1 MTGLIDIRASA
12 RTICTGCIALPRT
25 KVAHNIYKMLEK
37 TFMKDKSAMD
47 TEEAKDMELDEE
59 GKPVKKAGHTAVPSP
74 GSEMTHKKSKGIR
87 KKR

>member
-1 MTGLIDIRASA
+1 
-12 RTICTGCIALPRT
+12 
-25 KVAHNIYKMLEK
+25 
-37 TFMKDKSAMD
+37 MKDKSAMD

-74 GSEMTHKKSKGIR
+74 GSEMTHKKSKGIK